1 MDGCGRGPG
10 GDDHRFGRGRVG
22 GSAAT
27 GGGIS
32 GRTLRANRAGKCRP
46 RRSCLCTI
54 RTSARKIP
62 GLERSED
69 HVRSA
74 GDGHLM
80 RPRTLVGKNF
90 GILACARMAVLALTA
105 LAGAAAVSP
114 AHAVLD
120 IDINR
125 GSVRP
130 LPIAL
135 PAFVGGAAD
144 AQLGVDV
151 ASVIAADLG

>member
-1 MDGCGRGPG
+1 
-10 GDDHRFGRGRVG
+10 
-22 GSAAT
+22 
-27 GGGIS
+27 
-32 GRTLRANRAGKCRP
+32 
-46 RRSCLCTI
+46 
-54 RTSARKIP
+54 
-62 GLERSED
+62 
-69 HVRSA
+69 
-74 GDGHLM
+74 
-80 RPRTLVGKNF
+80 
-90 GILACARMAVLALTA
+90 LACARMAVLALTA
-105 LAGAAAVSP
+105 LAGAAAVGP

-151 ASVIAADLG
+151 ASVIAADLGRSGLFLPVQEKVVGQRSINPDSRPIFADWTALSAQALVVGRIEKQSDGRL